1 MNLPLKKIGSKV
13 YSQIKPMIW
22 PDLFNKAFFMQ
33 SLNSHERSHWK
44 NQIKNERL
52 KAFDV
57 ATRMMLATD
66 GLKKSEERIQVNH
79 LYYIHKARL
88 KMIHNL
94 LPKAQRI
101 LDLGGANSPLY
112 HMSYRHSFEY
122 LMMVDLPQEQRND
135 LHKVTSEWS
144 RRDGLGTIEILY
156 ADMTDLSS
164 LESES
169 FDLIW
174 SGQSIEHITLE
185 QGKKMAQAAYR
196 LLKPKGS
203 FCLDTP
209 NRLMTQIHTASIG
222 GGFIHPEHK
231 FEYTPQ
237 QLRSLLEETGFK
249 IVESK
254 GICEMPETS
263 QTKVFHYEDFLWG
276 TEISDDVDSC
286 YIQYFEC
293 KK

>member
-1 MNLPLKKIGSKV
+1 MNHPLKRMTSKV
-13 YSQIKPMIW
+13 YRHLKPMIW
-22 PDLFNKAFFMQ
+22 PDLLNKAFFMQ
-33 SLNSHERSHWK
+33 SLNPHERSSWK
-44 NQIKNERL
+44 NQIKNEQL

-57 ATRMMLATD
+57 ATRMMLATH

-94 LPKAQRI
+94 LPPAQRI

-112 HMSYRHSFEY
+112 HMSYKHSFDY
-122 LMMVDLPQEQRND
+122 LMMVDLPADQRND
-135 LHKVTSEWS
+135 LHKETSEWS

-156 ADMTDLSS
+156 ADMTDLSH

-169 FDLIW
+169 FDLVW
-174 SGQSIEHITLE
+174 SGQSIEHISFE
-185 QGKKMAQAAYR
+185 QGQKMCQAARR
-196 LLKPKGS
+196 LLKPSGS

-209 NRLMTQIHTASIG
+209 NRLITQIHTAPIG

-237 QLRSLLEETGFK
+237 QLRSLLEESGFK
-249 IVESK
+249 IVEAK
-254 GICEMPETS
+254 GVCEMPETHR
-263 QTKVFHYEDFLWG
+263 TRNFHYEDFLWG
-276 TEISDDVDSC
+276 TEISNDIDSC